1 LTVSIRQHSI
11 RKNKKCIAVFI
22 SLFGIR
28 YCMNVYSE
36 MNFFSSMISKTRLGE
51 IISIANRENSYT
63 EKAEKFLLLIQ
74 H

>member
-1 LTVSIRQHSI
+1 
-11 RKNKKCIAVFI
+11 
-22 SLFGIR
+22 
-28 YCMNVYSE
+28 MNVYSE